1 MAGPDTSAFTTVKEQ
16 VDLEDYLTEHL
27 GVDLVPSGAG
37 RTQALCPF
45 HAEDT
50 PSFYVE
56 DTGDG
61 WKRWHCY
68 GACQEGGTVI
78 DAAMKAE
85 GFELAK
91 EAIVYLNDIYGLE
104 LDINMRAFRE
114 FAQAVAETENEIR
127 RTREEIESGGSKAK
141 VAEQYLLN
149 RGLSKEAIEFFQLG
163 LDLKQTKSG
172 RISIPLIDKANH
184 PVSIANRA
192 LFDKFDCNACGHEV
206 TVKEM
211 AKQRHDAMR
220 AKERGEGDG
229 DYKFCPHCH
238 APDREAKIAWLATQN
253 PKYRFKGEFDKAEFL
268 YNENSTRKILNKEE
282 SVLGLFLAEGYGEV
296 WAGWMSGNR
305 SFCSYSGA
313 VLSDWQAREA
323 VELVK
328 HSGKPVILV
337 PDFDAT
343 GLINVDKNIRKLRSV
358 SETLE
363 IQVVYGVRDLKYT
376 DHMGEEVPCKDLGDV
391 LQHFGPEKVDE
402 VLENTRWAAAEWQ
415 IRQILG
421 KRNAKTGEPFH
432 SREKQMALVAE
443 VLSTEH
449 SRKVSL
455 DHMVEYLA
463 NVWDSPMEAIRTW
476 FYSNLSEDNATSYQH
491 LFKDIEQSRWEA
503 QEFLNDTNI
512 IPLGFKEL
520 DDNMPGGGARPG
532 QLAMALGKSG
542 TGKAQPLF
550 SSIRVPGGWKEMGEM
565 QVGDKVV
572 NPAGGEA
579 TVVGIYPQGF
589 RDIYRI
595 SLEGGARELR
605 ALADIEHIWLALVDG
620 IECTITTKGLRA
632 ALARE
637 AEVFVPEF
645 LEDAREMVWRR
656 VAEIRF
662 VDRYRAQCIKLDS
675 ENELYVTDDDIVTHN
690 TMLASQ
696 MLANMAEHNVR
707 SIFFSL
713 EQAAKSLF
721 ARLVSQALDVD
732 GEEAERLI
740 KNEEDD
746 PEVEKLL
753 DPVRELYKRMLIV
766 DNVPTQSNA
775 AMDMTPSRVQAVIQ
789 EANLTH
795 FEGESAQVVI
805 IDHLGILQV
814 DEDAPRDVK
823 GSDLMAPGYIMQKL
837 FEVCK
842 ATNVFML
849 VLQQLPKEVPPGK
862 PFGYDAGRGGSKQT
876 DFCDYIL
883 QIYRPEQADDIDDEE
898 RMRVEGQ
905 YKLVLGKNRYG
916 GSAIF
921 HGIFDKSSLRIMPAL
936 RVTQPGEIHDEAV
949 IDLPEDD
956 EEGVPPELRV
966 DVENGPETCGR
977 VDGEAGKSPEQIEAL
992 ARETDDMPADA
1003 MDLLKAIGASPE
1015 DAEDDEMD
1023 PVLGAM
1029 FES

>member
-16 VDLEDYLTEHL
+16 VDLEEYLTDHL

-37 RTQALCPF
+37 RTTALCPF

-50 PSFYVE
+50 PSFVVE

-91 EAIVYLNDIYGLE
+91 EAIVFLNDLYGLE
-104 LDINMRAFRE
+104 LDINMKAFRE
-114 FAQAVAETENEIR
+114 FAQAVSETENEIK
-127 RTREEIESGGSKAK
+127 RTREEMEGGGNKAK
-141 VAEQYLLN
+141 IAERYLLN
-149 RGLSKEAIEFFQLG
+149 RGLSRGAIEFFQLG
-163 LDLKQTKSG
+163 LDTKQTKGG

-184 PVSIANRA
+184 PISIANRA
-192 LFDKFDCNACGHEV
+192 LFEKFDCRACGHEV

-211 AKQRHDAMR
+211 VKQRHDAMR

-229 DYKFCPHCH
+229 DWSHCPYCQ
-238 APDREAKIAWLATQN
+238 APDREAKVAWLVGQN
-253 PKYRFKGEFDKAEFL
+253 PKYKFVSDFDKAEFL
-268 YNENSTRKILNKEE
+268 YNENSTRRILNKEE

-296 WAGWMSGNR
+296 WAGWMSDNKA
-305 SFCSYSGA
+305 FCSYSGA

-343 GLINVDKNIRKLRSV
+343 GLKNVDKNIRKLRAV

-363 IQVVYGVRDLKYT
+363 IQVVHGIKELKYK
-376 DHMGEEVPCKDLGDV
+376 DHLGEEVPCKDLGDV
-391 LQHFGPEKVDE
+391 LQHFGPEQVAKV
-402 VLENTRWAAAEWQ
+402 VENGRWAAAEWQ

-463 NVWDSPMEAIRTW
+463 NIWDSPTEAIRNW
-476 FYSNLSEDNATSYQH
+476 FYSNLSEDNATSYQY
-491 LFKDIEQSRWEA
+491 LFKDIEQSRLEA
-503 QEFLNDTNI
+503 QAFLKDTNV

-542 TGKAQPLF
+542 TGKSQPLHAR
-550 SSIRVPGGWKEMGEM
+550 IRVPGGWRTMGEM
-565 QVGDKVV
+565 QIGDEVV
-572 NPAGGEA
+572 NPAGGTA
-579 TVVGIYPQGF
+579 NVVGVFPQEGL
-589 RDIYRI
+589 REICRI
-595 SLEGGARELR
+595 QLCGDLQAE
-605 ALADIEHIWLALVDG
+605 ADIEHIWLASVDG
-620 IECTITTKGLRA
+620 IECTITTRGLIA
-632 ALARE
+632 AHGRGADLFIPIFVGGPRPMAWREVESIDFLGRMEAR
-637 AEVFVPEF
+637 
-645 LEDAREMVWRR
+645 
-656 VAEIRF
+656 
-662 VDRYRAQCIKLDS
+662 CIKLDS
-675 ENELYVTDDDIVTHN
+675 ENELYVTDNDIVTHN

-696 MLANMAEHNVR
+696 MLANMADHGVR

-732 GEEAERLI
+732 GKEAERLI
-740 KNEEDD
+740 RNEEDD
-746 PEVEKLL
+746 PEIEKLL
-753 DPVRELYKRMLIV
+753 DPVRQLYRRMLIV
-766 DNVPTQSNA
+766 DNVPTQTNA
-775 AMDMTPSRVQAVIQ
+775 AMDMTPSRVQAIIQ

-805 IDHLGILQV
+805 IDHLGILHV

-898 RMRVEGQ
+898 RVRVEGQ
-905 YKLVLGKNRYG
+905 YKIVLGKNRYG
-916 GSAIF
+916 GSSIF

-936 RVTQPGEIHDEAV
+936 KVAQPGEINDTAV
-949 IDLPEDD
+949 IDLED
-956 EEGVPPELRV
+956 EEIDVPPELRIGAGS
-966 DVENGPETCGR
+966 EEEGGR
-977 VDGEAGKSPEQIEAL
+977 NDGETGKSPEQIEAL
-992 ARETDDMPADA
+992 ARRTDDQPVDA
-1003 MDLLKAIGASPE
+1003 MDLLKQIGARPE
-1015 DAEDDEMD
+1015 GDRVDEESEEMD

-1029 FES
+1029 FEA